1 MGTKNTAK
9 TWKSKSKGL
18 VSKKPEDYMVDK
30 KTAEGQEVFIGD
42 RVRVFDAS
50 GCYWGIHKV
59 IENPQGGIRYQD
71 PFPFEE
77 GQKWMAV

>member
-1 MGTKNTAK
+1 MKNTAK

>member
-1 MGTKNTAK
+1 
-9 TWKSKSKGL
+9 
-18 VSKKPEDYMVDK
+18 MVDK